1 MTVQTCCG
9 GISSEDQN
17 MKRGRMPYM
26 IRNCYSDQEQWSL
39 SSCQENCCDE
49 NRYDGGSKGQCV
61 ATQDGG
67 YCTYRDRYWRYE
79 RDGSQTLFPESDT
92 RSLQKYPSDFKDVQ
106 NVEDLTI
113 DKYYKR
119 RLYDSTRQKVIRDL
133 LNEEMDRRVL
143 SQQTYGPQYS
153 QEQARN
159 KPDSIYEEITGH
171 HISIAIIICV
181 CLISSLA
188 FILAR

>member
-9 GISSEDQN
+9 GISSDDPN

-26 IRNCYSDQEQWSL
+26 IRNCYSDPGWSL
-39 SSCQENCCDE
+39 SSCQENCCDK

-67 YCTYRDRYWRYE
+67 YCKYRDRYWRY
-79 RDGSQTLFPESDT
+79 DGGSQILFPATDT
-92 RSLQKYPSDFKDVQ
+92 RSLEKYPSDFRDVQ
-106 NVEDLTI
+106 EIEDLTI

-119 RLYDSTRQKVIRDL
+119 RLYDSTRQKVIGDL
-133 LNEEMDRRVL
+133 MNEEMDARIL
-143 SQQTYGPQYS
+143 SQQPYGPQYS
-153 QEQARN
+153 QKQARN
-159 KPDSIYEEITGH
+159 KSDSIYEEIKGH
-171 HISIAIIICV
+171 HIAIALLIFI